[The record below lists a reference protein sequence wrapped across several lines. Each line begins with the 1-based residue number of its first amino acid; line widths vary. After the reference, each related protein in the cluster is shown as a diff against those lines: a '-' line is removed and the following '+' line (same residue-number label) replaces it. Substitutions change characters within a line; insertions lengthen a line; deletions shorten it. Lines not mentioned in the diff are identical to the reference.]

1 MKKLLTSLSVSA
13 FPMLAFAV
21 TTTATD
27 AFTLL
32 KVLQNVVDAIIPF
45 VVGLAVLVFIYGV
58 FNFVTSAGDEEA
70 RAGAKQLIIW
80 GIIGIFVM
88 VSVWGLVNILSR
100 TFNLTGITQDADP
113 TKSTIP
119 LSTPRP
125 PTGAPGTP
133 GSN

>member
-1 MKKLLTSLSVSA
+1 MKKLLASLSASA
-13 FPMLAFAV
+13 LPVLAFAQ

-32 KVLQNVVDAIIPF
+32 RVLQNVVDAVIPF
-45 VVGLAVLVFIYGV
+45 VIGLAVLVFIYGV

-100 TFNLTGITQDADP
+100 TFNLTGVNAGP
-113 TKSTIP
+113 GGSRVIP
-119 LSTPRP
+119 VSTPRP

-133 GSN
+133 GGN

>member
-13 FPMLAFAV
+13 LPMLAFAV
-21 TTTATD
+21 TGGVGNPGATD
-27 AFTLL
+27 AFSLI
-32 KVLQNVVDAIIPF
+32 KVLQNIVDAVIPF
-45 VVGLAVLVFIYGV
+45 VIGLGVLVFIYGV

-88 VSVWGLVNILSR
+88 VSVWGLVNILSG
-100 TFNLTGITQDADP
+100 TFNLDKAVVIP
-113 TKSTIP
+113 PENFTIP
-119 LSTPRP
+119 P
-125 PTGAPGTP
+125 PTGAAGFP